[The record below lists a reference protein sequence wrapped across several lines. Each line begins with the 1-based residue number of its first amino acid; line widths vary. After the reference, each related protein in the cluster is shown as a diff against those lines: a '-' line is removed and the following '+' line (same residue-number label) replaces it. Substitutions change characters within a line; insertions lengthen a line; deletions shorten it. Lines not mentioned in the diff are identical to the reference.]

1 MSAQK
6 TVGVVGL
13 GLIGGSMARA
23 YHDAGWTV
31 LCHDIDRSIMDYAVL
46 AGASDGALTA
56 ETISGCDLILVAL
69 YPAASI
75 AWLEQAAPQITR
87 GTLVIDCC
95 GTKATVC
102 EAGFRLA
109 KEYGFDFVGGHP
121 MAGTQFS
128 GFKHSRASMFKG
140 ASMVIVPP
148 VYDDIDFFQRVKDA
162 LAPAQFGRI
171 TVSTAA
177 EHDSMIAFTSQMP
190 HIVSNAFIKSPT
202 ARAHKGFSAGS
213 YKDLTRV
220 AWLNEHMWTE
230 LFLENRGNLIDELD
244 QFIGELQKYRDALAE
259 QDGDTLKSLLA
270 EGRILKEIVD
280 GK

>member
-1 MSAQK
+1 MSR

-23 YHDAGWTV
+23 YHDAGWQV
-31 LCHDIDRSIMDYAVL
+31 LCHDLDQSIQDYAVL
-46 AGASDGALTA
+46 AGASDGALSD
-56 ETISGCDLILVAL
+56 ERLPDCELILVAL

-75 AWLEQAAPQITR
+75 QWLSQAAPQIAK

-95 GTKATVC
+95 GTKGTVC
-102 EAGFRLA
+102 AAGFRLA
-109 KEYGFDFVGGHP
+109 QEYGFDFVGGHP

-148 VYDDIDFFQRVKDA
+148 QYDDIDLLQRVKDA

-171 TVSTAA
+171 TVTTAA
-177 EHDSMIAFTSQMP
+177 EHDAMIAFTSQMP

-220 AWLNEHMWTE
+220 AWLNENMWTE
-230 LFLENRGNLIDELD
+230 LFLENRENLIHELD
-244 QFIGELQKYRDALAE
+244 LFIAELGKYRDALAE
-259 QDGDTLKSLLA
+259 QDGERLKSLLA
-270 EGRILKEIVD
+270 EGRIIKEIVD
-280 GK
+280 NK

>member
-1 MSAQK
+1 MSR

-23 YHDAGWTV
+23 YHDAGWQV
-31 LCHDIDRSIMDYAVL
+31 FCHDRDQSIQDYAVL
-46 AGASDGALTA
+46 AGASDGALSA
-56 ETISGCDLILVAL
+56 ERLPDCELILVAL

-75 AWLEQAAPQITR
+75 QWLSQAAPQIAK

-95 GTKATVC
+95 GTKGTVC

-109 KEYGFDFVGGHP
+109 REYGFDFVGGHP

-128 GFKHSRASMFKG
+128 GFKHSRANMFKG

-148 VYDDIDFFQRVKDA
+148 QYDDIDLLQRVKDV

-171 TVSTAA
+171 TVTTAG
-177 EHDSMIAFTSQMP
+177 EHDAMIAFTSQMP

-230 LFLENRGNLIDELD
+230 LFLENRENLIHELD
-244 QFIGELQKYRDALAE
+244 LFIAELGKYRDALAE
-259 QDGDTLKSLLA
+259 QDGERLKSLLA
-270 EGRILKEIVD
+270 EGRIIKEIVD
-280 GK
+280 NK